1 MNILEELQ
9 ALQQTAN
16 VGREQRPPV
25 GYSYISDAV
34 MQTSL
39 YRLDVDESIITDV
52 LLEPIEKR
60 DDWLSYFEKLGV
72 KK

>member
-9 ALQQTAN
+9 ALQQ
-16 VGREQRPPV
+16 QLKPPEHTKT

-34 MQTSL
+34 TYSAL
-39 YRLDVDESIITDV
+39 YRAGCDESIIKDV
-52 LLEPIEKR
+52 LLEPVESREAWIN
-60 DDWLSYFEKLGV
+60 YFQTVGR

>member
-16 VGREQRPPV
+16 VGREQRHPA

-34 MQTSL
+34 MQSVL
-39 YRLDVDESIITDV
+39 YRLDVDESVINDV
-52 LLEPIEKR
+52 LLEPLEKR
-60 DDWLSYFEKLGV
+60 GEWLNYFEGL